1 MTYTVRGL
9 INSIAS
15 QLVGAFPDVPVYD
28 SPTQQGTSY
37 PCFFVFLMPSA
48 ITDEIDRRDKRDLAF
63 DIVYVQARNTPN
75 AYAQIHGI
83 ADSLDVL
90 MDTVEYMADGESV
103 PLHTHEREWS
113 IEDQELHYKLHIKQ
127 RVAKPVPH
135 NPMRVEE
142 NNVEIKEP

>member
-37 PCFFVFLMPSA
+37 PCFFVFLMPST
-48 ITDEIDRRDKRDLAF
+48 ITDQIDIREKRDLAF
-63 DIVYVQARNTPN
+63 DIVFVQARNTPN

-83 ADSLDVL
+83 ADTLDEL
-90 MDTVEYMADGESV
+90 MGTVEYTVGGETV
-103 PLHTHEREWS
+103 PLHTHERTWS

-127 RVAKPVPH
+127 RVHQAVQH

-142 NNVEIKEP
+142 TDVEIKEP

>member
-48 ITDEIDRRDKRDLAF
+48 ITDEIDRRDKRDIAF
-63 DIVYVQARNTPN
+63 DIVYVQARNTPT
-75 AYAQIHGI
+75 HRFT
-83 ADSLDVL
+83 VL
-90 MDTVEYMADGESV
+90 LI
-103 PLHTHEREWS
+103 PL
-113 IEDQELHYKLHIKQ
+113 
-127 RVAKPVPH
+127 
-135 NPMRVEE
+135 MC
-142 NNVEIKEP
+142 

>member
-90 MDTVEYMADGESV
+90 MDTVEYTADGESV
-103 PLHTHEREWS
+103 PLHTHERTWS

-127 RVAKPVPH
+127 RVAKAVQH
-135 NPMRVEE
+135 NPMREE
-142 NNVEIKEP
+142 ETNVEIKEP

>member
-15 QLVGAFPDVPVYD
+15 QLVGTFSDVPVYD
-28 SPTQQGTSY
+28 SPTQQGTKY
-37 PCFFVFLMPSA
+37 PCFFVFLMPSD
-48 ITDEIDRRDKRDLAF
+48 ITDQIDGRDKRDMAF

-83 ADSLDVL
+83 ADDLDVL
-90 MDTVEYMADGESV
+90 MDTVEYTADGETV

-113 IEDQELHYKLHIKQ
+113 IDDQELHYKLHIKQ
-127 RVAKPVPH
+127 RVSKAVQH
-135 NPMRVEE
+135 IPMQEE
-142 NNVEIKEP
+142 ETNAEIKEP

>member
-28 SPTQQGTSY
+28 SPTQQGTKY
-37 PCFFVFLMPSA
+37 PCFFVFLMPSE
-48 ITDEIDRRDKRDLAF
+48 ITDQIDGRDKRDTAF

-75 AYAQIHGI
+75 AYAQIHGV
-83 ADSLDVL
+83 ADDLDVL
-90 MDTVEYMADGESV
+90 MDTVEYTADGETV

-113 IEDQELHYKLHIKQ
+113 IDDQELHYKMRIKQ
-127 RVAKPVPH
+127 RVSKPVQH
-135 NPMRVEE
+135 IPMQEE
-142 NNVEIKEP
+142 ETDVEIKEP